1 MKPLAV
7 PVNSHLCHH
16 LLSEIQLEE
25 IFRYI
30 VLLLP
35 LWKKKRY
42 DLCWEMVPA
51 LLQPLRENISFSAD
65 VHVEHCMKEFQILF
79 MSVI

>member
-1 MKPLAV
+1 MKPLAI

-25 IFRYI
+25 IFRYT

-35 LWKKKRY
+35 LWKKRY
-42 DLCWEMVPA
+42 DLCWETVSA
-51 LLQPLRENISFSAD
+51 LLQPLQENIPFSAD